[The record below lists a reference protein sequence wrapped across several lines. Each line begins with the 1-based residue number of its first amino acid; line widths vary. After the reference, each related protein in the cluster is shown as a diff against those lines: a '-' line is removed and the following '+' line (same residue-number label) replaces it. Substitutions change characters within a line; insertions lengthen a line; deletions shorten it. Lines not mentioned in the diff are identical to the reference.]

1 MKNMPK
7 NKGFTLIESLV
18 VIILVA
24 VLVTIGIRYSR
35 HNTKMAVINEGRA
48 LIDSIVSQERVYFVE
63 NYEFL
68 TTEDT
73 KVTRL
78 DGIIDINTI
87 GDYFNKFKISAKTST
102 EDIYTYMTLD
112 VVVYPNVSKYPD
124 FKDMYVRGIYDP
136 STNEIVYEE
145 NYGN

>member
-1 MKNMPK
+1 MLK

-35 HNTKMAVINEGRA
+35 HNTKVAVINEGRA
-48 LIDSIVSQERVYFVE
+48 LIDSIVSQERNYFVE
-63 NYEFL
+63 NYKFL
-68 TTEDT
+68 TTADT

-78 DGIIDINTI
+78 DEIIDINTI
-87 GDYFNKFKISAKTST
+87 GDYFDKFKISAKTST
-102 EDIYTYMTLD
+102 KGMYTYMTLD

-124 FKDMYVRGIYDP
+124 FKDMYVRGIYDT